1 MSFDLN
7 LPTEDAIKQEVEQ
20 LILPT
25 EKEQVVIK
33 DTAQVKAEQIMN
45 ADIDNF
51 EQRKEYTDVIEQFGV
66 ADMKACANSNA
77 ILQKRINSFQITGSE
92 NGQVAQDLAELTL
105 KMKALDPSG
114 IDFTKTGVLGKIF
127 NPVRAYF
134 EKYKTAD
141 QEIGAIV
148 ESLNKGKKSLQN
160 DNVTL
165 ELEEQ
170 SMRDITKK
178 MQTNIELGLKLDDY
192 LTKGIEKARL
202 EMQDEEKIKFIEE
215 EILYPLRQRIE
226 DFQQIQVV
234 SQQGIIA
241 MEVLRRNNKELIRS
255 VDRANNVTVTA
266 LRTAVTVAGAL
277 YNQKIVLEK
286 VDALN
291 QSTNKMIESTSKML
305 REQGVVIHKQA
316 SETALSTDVL
326 KKAFE
331 ETFGALDDI
340 SNYKQEAL
348 PRMRQTIE
356 DFRQMAEVGEKR
368 ISDME
373 RGGIFKL

>member
-1 MSFDLN
+1 MGDFNLE
-7 LPTEDAIKQEVEQ
+7 LPTQEEVKKEVEQ

-25 EKEQVVIK
+25 EKETELIA
-33 DTAQVKAEQIMN
+33 DTAQVKADQIMRI
-45 ADIDNF
+45 DIDSF
-51 EQRKEYTDVIEQFGV
+51 EQRKEYTDVIEQFGL
-66 ADMKACANSNA
+66 ADMKKSAGSNA

-92 NGQVAQDLAELTL
+92 NGEVAQGLAELTL
-105 KMKALDPSG
+105 KMKDLDPSH
-114 IDFTKTGVLGKIF
+114 IDFAKTGVLGKLF
-127 NPVRAYF
+127 NPVRLYF
-134 EKYKTAD
+134 EKFKTAD
-141 QEIGAIV
+141 AEIATIV
-148 ESLNKGKKSLQN
+148 ESLNKGKKSLEN

-165 ELEEQ
+165 ELEEK

-178 MQTNIELGLKLDDY
+178 MQNNIELGLKLDSC
-192 LTKGIEKARL
+192 LASGIEQARF
-202 EMQDEEKIKFIEE
+202 EGKDEEKIRFIEE

-226 DFQQIQVV
+226 DFQQVQVV

-291 QSTNKMIESTSKML
+291 KTTNQMIESTAKML
-305 REQGVVIHKQA
+305 RQQGVDIHRQA
-316 SETALSTDVL
+316 SESTLNTDVL
-326 KKAFE
+326 KNAFE
-331 ETFGALDDI
+331 ETFNALDDI
-340 SNYKQEAL
+340 SNYKREAL

-356 DFRQMAEVGEKR
+356 EFQEIAAVGEQR
-368 ISDME
+368 ISEME
-373 RGGIFKL
+373 RGGML